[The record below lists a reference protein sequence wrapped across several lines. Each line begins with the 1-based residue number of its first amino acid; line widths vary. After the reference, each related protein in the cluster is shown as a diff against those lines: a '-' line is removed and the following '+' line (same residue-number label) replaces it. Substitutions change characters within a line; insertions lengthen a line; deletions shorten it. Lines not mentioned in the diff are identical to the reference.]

1 MATFLYRLGRFS
13 FRRRRLVL
21 MLWIAVLAAVGIGA
35 ASVSASTSDAFAI
48 PGTQSQKALDL
59 LEKEFPQASADGATA
74 RVVFEAPDGRK
85 LTSAAEKSEIES
97 LVTELKSASQVASVT
112 DPYTGGTV
120 SKDGTIAYAQVTY
133 SVAQADVSDAAR
145 TDLEDIAAQGEKAG
159 LAVSMGG
166 TALNEQTEQ
175 SATELIGIA
184 IAAVAM
190 VITFGSLVAA
200 GLPLLTA
207 LFGIIAAI
215 SAITV
220 VSSFV
225 DLSSSTSTLALMLGL
240 AVAIDYALFI
250 VSRYRGELKE
260 GHEPEEAAG
269 RALGTAGSAVVFAGL
284 TVVIA
289 LAGLSVIGIR
299 MLTDIGVGAAFAVVV
314 AVVIALTLLPAMLG
328 FAGTRITAGKLK
340 TRRRRAEE
348 RGEGEAL
355 GVRWAR
361 FVLRNPV
368 KVLAVSVAGLLLL
381 AIPALSLQLG
391 MPTDATATPDS
402 TQRTAYDTITDGFGP
417 GYNGPLTVVVDA
429 RTSDDPKAAA
439 DDAVTLLD
447 GLPDVASV
455 SPATFNE
462 SGDVALIRAVPGSS
476 PSGQE
481 TVDLVTDIRDRGAAL
496 RDETGAELM
505 VTGTTALNIDIS
517 KKLSDALL
525 PYLCVVV
532 GLALVLLMLVFR
544 SILVPV
550 KAAAGFL
557 LSVLATLGV
566 VVAVFQWGWL
576 ADVFGVD
583 QTGPIVSVLP
593 IFMVGVVFGLAMDY
607 QVFLVTRMRE
617 EYVHGADPKE
627 AVIAGFRHGARVVT
641 AAAVIMISVFAG
653 FLFSDTALIK
663 SIGLGL
669 ASAVLF
675 DAFVVRM
682 TIVPAVMAL
691 LGRRAWSLPG
701 RLDRL
706 LPNVD
711 VEGERLRQ
719 RLEKAKDIEGSEDPQ
734 PVPSGRG

>member
-1 MATFLYRLGRFS
+1 M
-13 FRRRRLVL
+13 
-21 MLWIAVLAAVGIGA
+21 
-35 ASVSASTSDAFAI
+35 
-48 PGTQSQKALDL
+48 
-59 LEKEFPQASADGATA
+59 
-74 RVVFEAPDGRK
+74 
-85 LTSAAEKSEIES
+85 
-97 LVTELKSASQVASVT
+97 
-112 DPYTGGTV
+112 
-120 SKDGTIAYAQVTY
+120 
-133 SVAQADVSDAAR
+133 
-145 TDLEDIAAQGEKAG
+145 
-159 LAVSMGG
+159 
-166 TALNEQTEQ
+166 
-175 SATELIGIA
+175 
-184 IAAVAM
+184 
-190 VITFGSLVAA
+190 
-200 GLPLLTA
+200 
-207 LFGIIAAI
+207 
-215 SAITV
+215 
-220 VSSFV
+220 
-225 DLSSSTSTLALMLGL
+225 
-240 AVAIDYALFI
+240 
-250 VSRYRGELKE
+250 
-260 GHEPEEAAG
+260 
-269 RALGTAGSAVVFAGL
+269 
-284 TVVIA
+284 
-289 LAGLSVIGIR
+289 
-299 MLTDIGVGAAFAVVV
+299 
-314 AVVIALTLLPAMLG
+314 
-328 FAGTRITAGKLK
+328 
-340 TRRRRAEE
+340 
-348 RGEGEAL
+348 
-355 GVRWAR
+355 
-361 FVLRNPV
+361 
-368 KVLAVSVAGLLLL
+368 
-381 AIPALSLQLG
+381 
-391 MPTDATATPDS
+391 
-402 TQRTAYDTITDGFGP
+402 
-417 GYNGPLTVVVDA
+417 
-429 RTSDDPKAAA
+429 
-439 DDAVTLLD
+439 
-447 GLPDVASV
+447 
-455 SPATFNE
+455 
-462 SGDVALIRAVPGSS
+462 
-476 PSGQE
+476 
-481 TVDLVTDIRDRGAAL
+481 TDIRDRGAAL
-496 RDETGAELM
+496 QDKTGAELM

-576 ADVFGVD
+576 ADLFGVD

-719 RLEKAKDIEGSEDPQ
+719 RLEAKDIEGTEDPQ
-734 PVPSGRG
+734 PVPSGRS